1 MSGFCQPRHAR
12 TRGFTLFEIMI
23 VIAILGILVTMS
35 VPLINRVRYREPL
48 NQAVRD
54 LMEVCSNARARA
66 ILQGHMTEVVFHPR
80 EGRFEIANAAPAA
93 PQEAENIG
101 VETPAPATDSRDS
114 GVSGQFSDK
123 LTLEMLDVNLT
134 EYKDREFA
142 RVRFF
147 PNGTSD
153 EMTVIL
159 SSAKGEFI
167 KVSLEI
173 TTGLASVGPV
183 DR

>member
-1 MSGFCQPRHAR
+1 MRRHR
-12 TRGFTLFEIMI
+12 PEPLVGERGFTLFEIMI

-54 LMEVCSNARARA
+54 VVEVCSNARARA
-66 ILQGHMTEVVFHPR
+66 IMQGHMTEVIFHPR
-80 EGRFEIANAAPAA
+80 VGSFEIANAAPAPA
-93 PQEAENIG
+93 PEAELTG
-101 VETPAPATDSRDS
+101 AEPAPAPPKDS
-114 GVSGQFSDK
+114 GLSGQFSDK

-134 EYKDREFA
+134 EYKDQELA
-142 RVRFF
+142 RVRFY

-153 EMTVIL
+153 EMTIVL
-159 SSAKGEFI
+159 QSQKGEFI
-167 KVSLEI
+167 KISLEI
-173 TTGLASVGPV
+173 TTALASVGPV